1 MQKILITLLRTAILM
16 LLTPLAEA
24 EPQVLQ
30 LDDFTYGASLS
41 PAESE
46 FRRFTLSPVMIKD
59 VQRRDLGDVRVFD
72 GDNKLMPTLV
82 RQLGTK
88 NKLSRQT
95 LVPHV
100 FKVSGVIRGY
110 ILDRSN
116 DHKQSLKSLNLQWKQ
131 GAEPRVLTVRVEHS
145 ADKKSWKT
153 LIDSETVINFNLNG
167 SVLKQNRIDINNY
180 TQRYIKL
187 TFLNIKKA
195 PVLASVEAYSTAR
208 KLLEDF
214 WLPAGQLQPDE
225 SISNGYRFSV
235 SKAISPSQIKLS
247 FAKLNTV
254 LSGSLSTIKVV
265 NNKLKRTMV
274 INDFD
279 AYVVTINNQV
289 VKSKPINV
297 SRWKSSEWL
306 MTINSENNFSE
317 DDLPS
322 ITVAYPHYE
331 VIYASDGVEPYTV
344 VWGNSTAGA
353 PKAGGFVKR
362 LRSKSLTR
370 KDIAVTETGITLDN
384 AGLTALKES
393 RQTSWLILVLGVLVI
408 ISTVAASIFIYKR
421 KR

>member
-1 MQKILITLLRTAILM
+1 MKKILITLLRTALLM
-16 LLTPLAEA
+16 LLTPLAAA
-24 EPQVLQ
+24 EPQILQ

-41 PAESE
+41 PVESE
-46 FRRFTLSPVMIKD
+46 FRRFSLSPMMIKD

-82 RQLGTK
+82 RRLGAK
-88 NKLSRQT
+88 NKASQQT
-95 LVPHV
+95 LMPYPYR
-100 FKVSGVIRGY
+100 VSGVTAGY
-110 ILDRSN
+110 ILDRSD
-116 DHKQSLKSLNLQWKQ
+116 DHKQSLKSLNLLWKQ
-131 GAEPRVLTVRVEHS
+131 GAVPRILTVRVEHS
-145 ADKKSWKT
+145 ADQKSWKT

-180 TQRYIKL
+180 THRYIKL
-187 TFLNIKKA
+187 TFLNIKKV

-208 KLLEDF
+208 KLLDDF
-214 WLPAGQLQPDE
+214 WLPTGQLQPDDN
-225 SISNGYRFSV
+225 ITNGYRFSV

-254 LSGSLSTIKVV
+254 LSGSLSTIEVV
-265 NNKLKRTMV
+265 NDKLKRKMV

-297 SRWKSSEWL
+297 SRWESSEWL
-306 MTINSENNFSE
+306 MTINSENDFSE
-317 DDLPS
+317 DGLPS

-344 VWGNSTAGA
+344 VWGNSTTGA
-353 PKAGGFVKR
+353 PKAGDFVKR

-370 KDIAVTETGITLDN
+370 KDIAVTKTGITLDN
-384 AGLTALKES
+384 ASLKVLKES
-393 RQTSWLILVLGVLVI
+393 RQTSWLMLLLGVLVI
-408 ISTVAASIFIYKR
+408 IIVATASIFLYKR
-421 KR
+421 R